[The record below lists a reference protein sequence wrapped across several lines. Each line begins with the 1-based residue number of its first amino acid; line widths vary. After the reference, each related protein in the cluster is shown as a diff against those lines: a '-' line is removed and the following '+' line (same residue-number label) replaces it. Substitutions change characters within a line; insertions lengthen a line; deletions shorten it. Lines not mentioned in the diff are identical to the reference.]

1 MGRIFHPDNLFFRTL
16 GDYVDLVGLS
26 LLWALLCIPVIT
38 IGPATAALYHT
49 AYMIFRKRSV
59 GTYARFFR
67 SFWTNLKRGILSTL
81 VFLVIVA
88 ALYFLGAG
96 YGIGAATQGKVGQV
110 AFGFYYVVGAVII
123 GLACWV
129 FPLLGRF
136 EFTVG
141 RLFTTAFQLALAHL
155 PSTILIVLLTFA
167 AYIGVG
173 KLFALILVVPAIWAI
188 LVSFPMERA
197 FARHMP
203 EEETGKTEEENEG
216 ASQE

>member
-1 MGRIFHPDNLFFRTL
+1 MGRIFNPNNLFFRSL
-16 GDYVDLVGLS
+16 GDYVDVVGLS

-49 AYMIFRKRSV
+49 VYMVFRKRNE
-59 GTYARFFR
+59 GTYVRFFR
-67 SFWTNLKRGILSTL
+67 SFWVNLRRGIPATL
-81 VFLVIVA
+81 VFLLLTA

-96 YGIGAATQGKVGQV
+96 YGIGAATQGNVGQV
-110 AFGFYYVVGAVII
+110 AFGFYYVVGAVLI

-136 EFTVG
+136 EFTLG
-141 RLFTTAFQLALAHL
+141 KLLSTAFQMAFAHL
-155 PSTILIVLLTFA
+155 PSTVLVVLLTFA

-173 KLFALILVVPAIWAI
+173 KCYALILIVPSVWAI
-188 LVSFPMERA
+188 LVSLPMERA

-203 EEETGKTEEENEG
+203 AEEADETEEESED
-216 ASQE
+216 ASRE

>member
-1 MGRIFHPDNLFFRTL
+1 MGRIFNPENLFFRSL
-16 GDYVDLVGLS
+16 GDYVDIVGLS

-59 GTYARFFR
+59 GTYRRFFR
-67 SFWTNLKRGILSTL
+67 SFVSNLKRGIPSTL
-81 VFLVIVA
+81 IFVAIVA

-96 YGIGAATQGKVGQV
+96 YGIGAATQGTVGQV
-110 AFGFYYVVGAVII
+110 AFGFYYVVGIIII

-141 RLFTTAFQLALAHL
+141 QLFSTAFQMAFAHL
-155 PSTILIVLLTFA
+155 PTTILVVVLTFG

-173 KLFALILVVPAIWAI
+173 KFYPLILILPSIWAVV
-188 LVSFPMERA
+188 VSFPMERA

-203 EEETGKTEEENEG
+203 AEETETVEDEEG
-216 ASQE
+216 ASQQ